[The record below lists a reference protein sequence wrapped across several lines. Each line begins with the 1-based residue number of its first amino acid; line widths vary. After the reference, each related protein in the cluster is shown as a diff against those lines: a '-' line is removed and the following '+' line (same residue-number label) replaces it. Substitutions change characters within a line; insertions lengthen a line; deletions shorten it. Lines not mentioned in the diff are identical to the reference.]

1 MTRVAHKTVIFTVMR
16 EKESMAGG
24 GDSGGRVG
32 WD

>member
-1 MTRVAHKTVIFTVMR
+1 MTGAAHKTVTFMVTR